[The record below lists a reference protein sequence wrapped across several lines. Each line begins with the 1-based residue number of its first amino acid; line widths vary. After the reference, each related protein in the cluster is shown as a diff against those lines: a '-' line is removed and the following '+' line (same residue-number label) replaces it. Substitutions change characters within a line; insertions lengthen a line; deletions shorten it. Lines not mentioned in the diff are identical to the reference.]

1 MIDIFSENEK
11 LELSQKRKRSAA
23 PRGETLKLAVAATF
37 TAEPI
42 AEYIQ
47 WWLRQFH
54 LDVDVEFAGYN
65 QVFQELLE
73 TTGLLSTNQGVNLLL
88 IRFEDWIRDS
98 YAGDNND
105 DRLCRK
111 LETAYKELTEIL
123 EHKDKKVAYLV
134 GVFPVSTHL
143 SLRPPVIQY
152 LEKITQQWEKL
163 LEALDNVYVVDFTR
177 LDTMYNIKEVFDTV
191 TDREGHLPF
200 SHAFYA
206 AMGTV
211 IARKVYALKR
221 QPFKVI
227 ALDCDNTLWKGICG
241 EDGPLGVHV
250 RGPWLELQHFMLRK
264 YNEGMLLTLC
274 SKNNE
279 ADVWEVFEKNPHI
292 PLKKDHFVGWRINW
306 NPKSENLRELAQE
319 LNLGM
324 DSFILVDD
332 SPTECYEVMTHCPE
346 VLTLQLPHD
355 ADAEQIPMF
364 LHHVWAFDNLKVTD
378 EDRARA
384 RMYTQERK
392 REEAKTRSPSLADFL
407 SSLELKVSMN
417 PVKPLQV
424 PRVAQLTQRT
434 NQFNLSTIRRTE
446 EEIAALIQ
454 PEDTNTVCWTVEVS
468 DRFGDYGLVGV
479 VISIQKQGTLF
490 IDTFLLSCRVLGRG
504 VEDAILAGLKAY
516 SSTHQL
522 NRLEAHFYPTPK
534 NRPFRLFLERAWYLQ
549 EAGDTVSS
557 YILPREKIFDSLSY
571 VDFYYLRDFEREAPL
586 SPVPAAAPDAAPT
599 ADAVR
604 SVMEHPWEV
613 HTVNRENLVHKQ
625 QYLPIENCT
634 SRDLLVLPTGEGEGE
649 GEGSPLAAAPYVE
662 PRDET
667 EGKLVEIWQEIL
679 NVQPIGIDASFFE
692 IGGNSVKATMMV
704 SNIHRVF
711 NVTVSLSRVFNA
723 PRIRALAQYIKEAEP
738 SQYESVA
745 PVEKRAYY
753 YLSPTQRRFFVL
765 QQMETNSTFYNMS
778 MVLELEGEPDREKL
792 QQVFEQLIR
801 RHESVRTSFRIV
813 NEEPVQVIHQTAAF
827 SIEYRD
833 LSHLPSQ
840 GHLSLISQFIRPF
853 DLSEA
858 PLLRMGLI
866 HLGTRKYILVFD
878 MHHIISDG
886 YSLTI
891 FIREYMS
898 IYGGEE
904 LQPLRIQFKDFCQW
918 QNHQLESGKLKEQE
932 EYWLKQF
939 SGDLPILNMHVD
951 FPRPKVQSFEGNT
964 IHFGIGEDLTRAI
977 KKLAEDTDTTL
988 FMVLFAVYN
997 VVLSKYSGQEDII
1010 VGTTTAGRD
1019 HADLENMIG
1028 LMIETLAL
1036 RNFPEMDKTF
1046 AGFLQEIK
1054 TNTLAAFDNQ
1064 AYPFRELIRQV
1075 ADETDLSR
1083 NPLFDA
1089 MLIFQD
1095 MDFLDLE
1102 MEDLTFRPYEFE
1114 AGIAKLDVT
1123 LYAGEAGGEIQF
1135 ILEFCTALFKKR
1147 TMERFC
1153 THFVN
1158 VLSQVKENPF
1168 NPLGAIDMITG
1179 TEKQQILEDFNS
1191 QAADYPGDK
1200 TVHELFTE
1208 QAAKRPDS
1216 IALIGPTGLMG
1227 SITLSYKELAEK
1239 STQLAH
1245 ILREKGVEPD
1255 TIVAIMVEPSAEMMI
1270 GLLGI
1275 LKAGGAFL
1283 PIDPE
1288 YPDERIRYMLADSG
1302 ARVLLTDL
1310 PERHTLNCQLSIVNY
1325 QLSMSTVS
1333 PSPTH
1338 LTHPTHP
1345 THLCYI
1351 IYTSGSTGKPK
1362 GVMVEHRNLAANI
1375 FAFIR
1380 EFDIGPGDIVI
1391 QQASFTF
1398 DAFAEEVYPILLRGG
1413 KIVIPRRN
1421 DVKDIDLLAD
1431 FTAKYQVGI
1440 IDCSP
1445 LLLDQLNK
1453 LASTRLKSIHTF
1465 ISGGDVLKRQ
1475 YIDTFLRTGTVY
1487 NTYGPTEA
1495 TICASYYRCRDA
1507 LETNIPIGKPIANY
1521 KLYMMDKNDQ
1531 LQPVGVPGE
1540 LCISGPGVT
1549 RGYLN
1554 NPELTA
1560 EKFDRD
1566 FQDDQDDH
1574 DEKEK
1579 AEGFHHS
1586 SLFTHH
1592 SASYRTGDLAR
1603 WLPDGNIEF
1612 LGRIDNQVKIRG
1624 FRIEPGEIENQ
1635 LLKYDRIK
1643 EAVVVVDTDDPQ
1655 DKSLCAYIVF
1665 TNTKEGEEIQASTTA
1680 DLREYLSQTL
1690 PDHMLPTYF
1699 IPIDGIPLK
1708 PNGKIDRSN
1717 LPRPGIGV
1725 MEPHRLYTAP
1735 RCDVEQKLVE
1745 IWNDVLG
1752 KEGLAEG
1759 TLIGIDDNF
1768 FEWGGHSL
1776 KAALMVSK
1784 IHKELNVKIPMVEV
1798 FKTPTVAGLSQYV
1811 KNSSKTA
1818 YTPIEPVETKEYY
1831 DLSHAQE
1838 RLWIQEQLEKEQVAY
1853 NMPGAYGFEKLNRKA
1868 FTNALEIFIRR
1879 HEILR
1884 TTFVKVAG
1892 QPKQKIHDFESL
1904 GFNVDYIDLRTG
1916 ENQDQAVKTFSHQET
1931 STPFDL
1937 EKGPL
1942 LRVTLLHVQ
1951 DQQYTCLFTMH
1962 HIISDGWSL
1971 MVLVHDVLTLYN
1983 ACQGEMTISP
1993 DPLRIHY
2000 KDFTQWHNRQ
2010 LTGENLNRHREYWLK
2025 QLSGPLPVLAL
2036 KTDYPRRPIKT
2047 FKGKSFRFELDAS
2060 LYDGLITVS
2069 KKNGVSLLITV
2080 VACLKA
2086 LFYRYTRQQD
2096 IIIGLTSSGREHL
2109 DLQDQIGFFVNALA
2123 LRTVFSGAE
2132 SFETL
2137 LQKVKQTVTEALEHE
2152 VYPFDLLVEEL
2163 DLERDMSRSPLF
2175 DVLVQMLNYEGIT
2188 GGAND
2193 ENQKEAVI
2201 LEEYDIDIQ
2210 ASKFDLIFNFYQ
2222 VRGALTGNV
2231 IYNTDLFEPERIE
2244 MMFEKLKLLFGQ
2256 IISYPGH
2263 APDQLD
2269 IDLDIEKKIKQESD
2283 ALVFNFGQE
2292 QET

>member
-1 MIDIFSENEK
+1 MIDIFSEKEK
-11 LELSQKRKRSAA
+11 SELSQKRKRSAA

-54 LDVDVEFAGYN
+54 LDVDVKFAGYN

-73 TTGLLSTNQGVNLLL
+73 TTGLLSTNRGVNLLL
-88 IRFEDWIRDS
+88 IRFEDWIRDR
-98 YAGDNND
+98 YAGDHNEN
-105 DRLCRK
+105 RSCQK
-111 LETAYKELTEIL
+111 LEAAYKELTKIL
-123 EHKDKKVAYLV
+123 EHKDKTVPYLV

-143 SLRPPVIQY
+143 SLRPAVIRH
-152 LEKITQQWEKL
+152 LEKITRQWETL
-163 LEALDNVYVVDFTR
+163 LESLDNVYVVDFTR
-177 LDTMYNIKEVFDTV
+177 LDTMYNIEEVFDPV

-200 SHAFYA
+200 RHAFYA
-206 AMGTV
+206 AVGTV

-221 QPFKVI
+221 RPFKVI

-292 PLKKDHFVGWRINW
+292 LLKKDHFVGWRINW
-306 NPKSENLRELAQE
+306 KPKSENLRELARE

-346 VLTLQLPHD
+346 VLTLPLPRD

-364 LHHVWAFDNLKVTD
+364 LHHVWAFDNLKVTG

-384 RMYTQERK
+384 QMYTQERK
-392 REEAKTRSPSLADFL
+392 REEARTESPSLADFL
-407 SSLELKVSMN
+407 SGLGLKVSMN
-417 PVKPLQV
+417 PVKPPQV

-446 EEIAALIQ
+446 EEITALIRQ
-454 PEDTNTVCWTVEVS
+454 GDTNTVCWAVEVS

-479 VISIQKQGTLF
+479 VISIRKQGTLF

-516 SSTHQL
+516 CDTHRL
-522 NRLEAHFYPTPK
+522 DRLEARFYPTPK
-534 NRPFRLFLERAWYLQ
+534 NRPFRLFLEKAWFLQ

-557 YILPREKIFDSLSY
+557 YILPREKIIGSLSY
-571 VDFYYLRDFEREAPL
+571 VDFYYLRDFEREASL
-586 SPVPAAAPDAAPT
+586 SPVPSAESHTEPA
-599 ADAVR
+599 ADAPGP
-604 SVMEHPWEV
+604 VMAHRWEA
-613 HTVNRENLVHKQ
+613 HTVNRENLVHKE
-625 QYLPIENCT
+625 QYLPLENCT
-634 SRDLLVLPTGEGEGE
+634 ARDLLVLPTGEGEGE
-649 GEGSPLAAAPYVE
+649 ESPLAAAPYVE

-667 EGKLVEIWQEIL
+667 EKKLVEIWQEIL
-679 NVQPIGIDASFFE
+679 NVKPIGIDASFFE

-704 SNIHRVF
+704 SHIHRVF
-711 NVTVSLSRVFNA
+711 NAAVSLSRVFKT
-723 PRIRALAQYIKEAEP
+723 PRVRDLAQTIKAAKP
-738 SQYESVA
+738 SRYESAA
-745 PVEKRAYY
+745 PVEKRDYY
-753 YLSPTQRRFFVL
+753 FLSPTQRRFFVL
-765 QQMETNSTFYNMS
+765 QQMETDSTFYNMS
-778 MVLELEGEPDREKL
+778 MVLDLEGEPDREKM

-801 RHESVRTSFRIV
+801 RHESLRTSFRIV
-813 NEEPVQVIHQTAAF
+813 DEEPVQVIHQPAAF

-833 LSHLPSQ
+833 LPHPPSR
-840 GHLSLISQFIRPF
+840 GHLSLISRFIRPF
-853 DLSEA
+853 DLSGA

-866 HLGTRKYILVFD
+866 RLETRRYILVFD

-898 IYGGEE
+898 IYRGDE

-918 QNHQLESGKLKEQE
+918 QNHRLESGNLEEQE
-932 EYWLKQF
+932 DYWLRQF
-939 SGDLPILNMHVD
+939 PGDVPILNMPVD
-951 FPRPKVQSFEGNT
+951 FPRPKVQRFEGET
-964 IHFGIGEDLTRAI
+964 IHFGIGGDVARGI

-988 FMVLFAVYN
+988 FMVLVAVYN

-1010 VGTTTAGRD
+1010 LGTTTAGRD

-1036 RNFPEMDKTF
+1036 RNVPAVDKTF

-1095 MDFLDLE
+1095 MDFMDLE
-1102 MEDLTFRPYEFE
+1102 IEDLTFRPYEFE
-1114 AGIAKLDVT
+1114 AGIAKLDLT
-1123 LYAGEAGGEIQF
+1123 LYAGEEGGEIGF
-1135 ILEFCTALFKKR
+1135 ILEFCTALFKKE

-1158 VLSQVKENPF
+1158 VLTQVKENPF
-1168 NPLGAIDMITG
+1168 KPLGAIDLVTG
-1179 TEKQQILEDFNS
+1179 KEKRQIVEDFNS
-1191 QAADYPGDK
+1191 QAVDYPKDR
-1200 TVHELFTE
+1200 TVHELFAE
-1208 QAAKRPDS
+1208 QAARRPDS
-1216 IALIGPTGLMG
+1216 IALIGPIGP
-1227 SITLSYKELAEK
+1227 IILSYKELDK
-1239 STQLAH
+1239 RSTRLAQL
-1245 ILREKGVEPD
+1245 LREKGVAPN
-1255 TIVAIMVEPSAEMMI
+1255 TIAAIMVEPSVEMMI
-1270 GLLGI
+1270 GLFGI
-1275 LKAGGAFL
+1275 LKTGGAYL

-1288 YPDERIRYMLADSG
+1288 YPEERIRYMLADSG
-1302 ARVLLTDL
+1302 AGVLLTDL
-1310 PERHTLNCQLSIVNY
+1310 PERYHFNCQLLIVNC

-1333 PSPTH
+1333 TSPTH
-1338 LTHPTHP
+1338 LTHPTH
-1345 THLCYI
+1345 LCCI
-1351 IYTSGSTGKPK
+1351 IYTSGSTGTPK
-1362 GVMVEHRNLAANI
+1362 GVMVEHRSLAANI

-1380 EFDIGPGDIVI
+1380 EFDIGPGDIVM
-1391 QQASFTF
+1391 QQASFAF
-1398 DAFAEEVYPILLRGG
+1398 DAFAEEVYPVLLRGG
-1413 KIVIPRRN
+1413 KMVIPRRN

-1431 FTAKYQVGI
+1431 FAAKYQVGI

-1453 LASTRLKSIHTF
+1453 LAPTRLKSIHTF

-1495 TICASYYRCRDA
+1495 TICASYYRCPHDPD
-1507 LETNIPIGKPIANY
+1507 TNIPIGKPIANY
-1521 KLYMMDKNDQ
+1521 QLYVTGKNDR

-1540 LCISGPGVT
+1540 LCICGPGVT

-1554 NPELTA
+1554 NPGLTA
-1560 EKFDRD
+1560 EKFYQD
-1566 FQDDQDDH
+1566 FQDDRDDQ
-1574 DEKEK
+1574 DEKGIGK
-1579 AEGFHHS
+1579 NPLT
-1586 SLFTHH
+1586 SLPLYPFT
-1592 SASYRTGDLAR
+1592 SLYRTGDLAR

-1612 LGRIDNQVKIRG
+1612 LGRVDNQVKIRG
-1624 FRIEPGEIENQ
+1624 FRIEPGEIENR
-1635 LLKYDRIK
+1635 LLKHDRIK
-1643 EAVVVVDTDDPQ
+1643 EAVVVVDTDDTR

-1665 TNTKEGEEIQASTTA
+1665 THTKEGGEIETPFTA

-1690 PDHMLPTYF
+1690 PDHMLPGYF
-1699 IPIDGIPLK
+1699 IPVERIPLK
-1708 PNGKIDRSN
+1708 PNGKLDRSS
-1717 LPRPGIGV
+1717 LPRPNIGV

-1745 IWNDVLG
+1745 IWSDVLG
-1752 KEGLAEG
+1752 KEGLTEG
-1759 TLIGIDDNF
+1759 TPIGIYDNF

-1776 KAALMVSK
+1776 KAALMVSI
-1784 IHKELNVKIPMVEV
+1784 IHKELHVKIPMVEV
-1798 FKTPTVAGLSQYV
+1798 FKTPTIAGLSQYV

-1853 NMPGAYGFEKLNRKA
+1853 NMPGAYVFEKLDRKA
-1868 FTNALEIFIRR
+1868 FSKALEIFTRR

-1884 TTFVKVAG
+1884 TTFVKVEG
-1892 QPKQKIHDFESL
+1892 QPKQKIHDFQSL
-1904 GFNVDYIDLRTG
+1904 GFHVEYIDLRTG
-1916 ENQDQAVKTFSHQET
+1916 ENRDETVKTLSHKET
-1931 STPFDL
+1931 GTPFDL

-1983 ACQGEMTISP
+1983 ACREETTVSP
-1993 DPLRIHY
+1993 APLRIHY

-2060 LYDGLITVS
+2060 LYDGLIAVS

-2086 LFYRYTRQQD
+2086 LFYRYTQQQD

-2109 DLQDQIGFFVNALA
+2109 DLQDQVGFFVNALA

-2137 LQKVKQTVTEALEHE
+2137 LQRVKQTVTEALEHE
-2152 VYPFDLLVEEL
+2152 VYPFDRLVEEL

-2175 DVLVQMLNYEGIT
+2175 DVLVQMLNYEGVT
-2188 GGAND
+2188 GGAKND
-2193 ENQKEAVI
+2193 TRKEAVV
-2201 LEEYDIDIQ
+2201 LEEYDIDTR

-2231 IYNTDLFEPERIE
+2231 IYNTDLFEPERVE

-2256 IISYPGH
+2256 IVSYPGYS
-2263 APDQLD
+2263 PDRLD

-2283 ALVFNFGQE
+2283 ALVFNFEQE
-2292 QET
+2292 QEA